1 MIRLY
6 EASETAFDSNGLGA
20 LAEADTCKVTENRN
34 GEYSL
39 TLTYPVNGAMFP
51 ELKNNR
57 IIFVKPNPYADPQPF
72 RIYRISTPFKQ
83 EVAVYANHI
92 SYDLSGVPVSPF
104 TASSAVA
111 AMQGME
117 DNAAVDS
124 PFTFFTDKVTNAQFS
139 VTVPSSSRAM
149 LGGQSGSLLDVY
161 GGEYEF
167 DRFQVKLLQK
177 RGANNGVSIR
187 YGKNLTDVNQEA
199 NISSLYTGIYPYWQD
214 QDDYLE
220 LPEKIVHAEGTFE
233 KQKIQTVD
241 LSDKFEEKPTVD
253 ELREAAQQYLTD
265 NDVGVPTVNITVS
278 FVALDQ
284 TEEYK
289 DIALLEKVMLCD
301 DVNVEFPA
309 LGISATAECV
319 TTEYDAILDR
329 YTSITL
335 GEATATIADTI
346 AGNEQEIKEKPS
358 YSFLDKAVNNATNWI
373 TGTNGGY
380 VVLHKNEA
388 GQPYE
393 LLIMDTPDIMTAT
406 KVWRWNQGG
415 LGYSENGYNGPYST
429 AITQDGSIVANFITS
444 GIMNAGIIKAGLL
457 KGNTGNAYFNL
468 DTGELAADKLIAT
481 DEDDTYLM
489 ISSNAYAQSG
499 LTLIHNDAEAFQ
511 ILVPNGSNPV
521 TFFYFPQEIRFNK
534 DATTTAL
541 RIDGNNQAIET
552 TTVLC
557 DKVSSGQS
565 YVNSCYIGMQTNA
578 IRLNATNVIATG
590 SMTVSNTLSVN
601 GTLIVN
607 GNKNRAVETSQ
618 GTVLMSAYETAS
630 PYFGDIGSGVTDEA
644 GACVVEIDPLFLETV
659 STDAGYVVFLQKCGP
674 GDLWVESKEAG
685 RFTVRG
691 TAGLSF
697 DYEVKAR
704 QKGYENHRMERM
716 KDHGTGS

>member
-117 DNAAVDS
+117 DNAAVSS
-124 PFTFFTDKVTNAQFS
+124 PFTFFTDKVTNAEFS
-139 VTVPSSSRAM
+139 VPVPSSSRAV

-214 QDDYLE
+214 QEDYLE
-220 LPEKIVHAEGTFE
+220 LPEKIVYAEGTFE

-319 TTEYDAILDR
+319 TTEYDALLDR

-346 AGNEQEIKEKPS
+346 AGNEQEIKDKPS

-406 KVWRWNQGG
+406 KVWRWNEGG
-415 LGYSENGYNGPYST
+415 LGYSENGYNGPYTT
-429 AITQDGSIVANFITS
+429 AVTQDGSIVANFITS

-457 KGNTGNAYFNL
+457 KGNTGDAYFNL
-468 DTGELAADKLIAT
+468 DTGELAADRLIARSGGT
-481 DEDDTYLM
+481 AGFIEFASNSMYIMSGEDPEDVEVLLASGGVGVSNSQFAITVQKNGMDTSPLWVDY
-489 ISSNAYAQSG
+489 
-499 LTLIHNDAEAFQ
+499 D
-511 ILVPNGSNPV
+511 
-521 TFFYFPQEIRFNK
+521 
-534 DATTTAL
+534 
-541 RIDGNNQAIET
+541 DGVRVQG
-552 TTVLC
+552 
-557 DKVSSGQS
+557 DF
-565 YVNSCYIGMQTNA
+565 
-578 IRLNATNVIATG
+578 
-590 SMTVSNTLSVN
+590 TVS
-601 GTLIVN
+601 GT
-607 GNKNRAVETSQ
+607 KNRAVETSQ

-630 PYFGDIGSGVTDEA
+630 PYFGDIGSGMTDEA
-644 GACVVEIDPLFLETV
+644 GACVVELDPLFLETV
-659 STDAGYVVFLQKCGP
+659 STDSGYVVFLQKRGP

-704 QKGYENHRMERM
+704 QKGYENHKKERM
-716 KDHGTGS
+716 KNPGTGS

>member
-39 TLTYPVNGAMFP
+39 TLTYPVDGAMFP

-83 EVAVYANHI
+83 EVAIYANHI
-92 SYDLSGVPVSPF
+92 SYDLSGIPVSPF
-104 TASSAVA
+104 TASSALA

-124 PFTFFTDKVTNAQFS
+124 PFTFFTDKVTNAEFS

-167 DRFQVKLLQK
+167 DRFQVRLLQK

-199 NISSLYTGIYPYWQD
+199 NIASLYTGIYPYWQS
-214 QDDYLE
+214 QEDYLE
-220 LPEKIVHAEGTFE
+220 LPEKIVYAEGTFS
-233 KQKIQTVD
+233 KQKIQPVD
-241 LSDKFEEKPTVD
+241 LSSKFEGKPTVG
-253 ELREAAQQYLTD
+253 ELRDAAERYISD
-265 NDVGVPTVNITVS
+265 NDVGVPTVNIEVS

-284 TEEYK
+284 TDEYK

-346 AGNEQEIKEKPS
+346 AGNEQEIKDKPS
-358 YSFLDKAVNNATNWI
+358 YSFLDKAVSNATSWI

-429 AITQDGSIVANFITS
+429 AVTQDGAIVADFITT
-444 GIMNAGIIKAGLL
+444 GKLNAGIIKAGVLSSQNG
-457 KGNTGNAYFNL
+457 KSQIDMETGNATMIGSFTGLRSSGN
-468 DTGELAADKLIAT
+468 DT
-481 DEDDTYLM
+481 DTVILNSAGLTFYSNGNHRGSFF
-489 ISSNAYAQSG
+489 ISSAKESNVRSATYGLHRRNYQGESG
-499 LTLIHNDAEAFQ
+499 PDEA
-511 ILVPNGSNPV
+511 V
-521 TFFYFPQEIRFNK
+521 TFATIDENDETHLYI
-534 DATTTAL
+534 DA
-541 RIDGNNQAIET
+541 I
-552 TTVLC
+552 
-557 DKVSSGQS
+557 
-565 YVNSCYIGMQTNA
+565 
-578 IRLNATNVIATG
+578 
-590 SMTVSNTLSVN
+590 N
-601 GTLIVN
+601 GYDVEWKSIIVN
-607 GNKNRAVETSQ
+607 G
-618 GTVLMSAYETAS
+618 
-630 PYFGDIGSGVTDEA
+630 
-644 GACVVEIDPLFLETV
+644 
-659 STDAGYVVFLQKCGP
+659 
-674 GDLWVESKEAG
+674 ESYMCICAK
-685 RFTVRG
+685 
-691 TAGLSF
+691 
-697 DYEVKAR
+697 
-704 QKGYENHRMERM
+704 
-716 KDHGTGS
+716 

>member
-39 TLTYPVNGAMFP
+39 TLTYPVDGAMFP

-104 TASSAVA
+104 TASSALA

-124 PFTFFTDKVTNAQFS
+124 PFTFFTDKATNAEFS

-167 DRFQVKLLQK
+167 DRFQVRLLQK

-199 NISSLYTGIYPYWQD
+199 NIASLYTGIYPYWQS
-214 QDDYLE
+214 QEDYLE
-220 LPEKIVHAEGTFE
+220 LPEKIVYAEGTFS
-233 KQKIQTVD
+233 KQKIQPVD
-241 LSDKFEEKPTVD
+241 LSSKFEGKPTVG
-253 ELREAAQQYLTD
+253 ELRDAAERYISD
-265 NDVGVPTVNITVS
+265 NDVGVPTVNIEVS

-346 AGNEQEIKEKPS
+346 AGNEQEIKDKPS
-358 YSFLDKAVNNATNWI
+358 YSFLDKAVNNATSWI

-415 LGYSENGYNGPYST
+415 LGYSDSGYNGPYST
-429 AITQDGSIVANFITS
+429 AVTQDGSIVANFITS
-444 GIMNAGIIKAGLL
+444 GIMNAGVIKAGLL
-457 KGNTGNAYFNL
+457 KGNTGKAYFNL
-468 DTGELAADKLIAT
+468 DTGELAADRLIANSSI
-481 DEDDTYLM
+481 ESGFVEFSPNGLM
-489 ISSNAYAQSG
+489 IWSG
-499 LTLIHNDAEAFQ
+499 ND
-511 ILVPNGSNPV
+511 PSV
-521 TFFYFPQEIRFNK
+521 TEN
-534 DATTTAL
+534 
-541 RIDGNNQAIET
+541 
-552 TTVLC
+552 
-557 DKVSSGQS
+557 
-565 YVNSCYIGMQTNA
+565 
-578 IRLNATNVIATG
+578 
-590 SMTVSNTLSVN
+590 LSVLLASGGLHVSEDHFAIAVTKN
-601 GTLIVN
+601 GFETAPFWVDYDGVRIQGDFTV
-607 GNKNRAVETSQ
+607 GGTKNRAVETSR

-630 PYFGDIGSGVTDEA
+630 PYFGDIGSGMTDES

-674 GDLWVESKEAG
+674 GDLWIDERENG

-691 TAGLSF
+691 AANTPF
-697 DYEVKAR
+697 FYEIKAR
-704 QKGYENHRMERM
+704 QKGYERDRMEMM
-716 KDHGTGS
+716 KNHGTGS

>member
-39 TLTYPVNGAMFP
+39 TLTYPVDGALFS

-92 SYDLSGVPVSPF
+92 SYDLSGIPVSPF
-104 TASSAVA
+104 TASSALS

-124 PFTFFTDKVTNAQFS
+124 PFSFFTDKVTNAEFS

-199 NISSLYTGIYPYWQD
+199 NISSLYTGIYPYWQS

-220 LPEKIVHAEGTFE
+220 LPEKIVYAEGTFS
-233 KQKIQTVD
+233 KQKIQPVD
-241 LSDKFEEKPTVD
+241 LSSKFEGKPTVD
-253 ELREAAQQYLTD
+253 ALRDAAEQYISD
-265 NDVGVPTVNITVS
+265 NDVGVPTVNIEVS

-284 TEEYK
+284 TDEYK
-289 DIALLEKVMLCD
+289 DLALLEKVMLCD

-346 AGNEQEIKEKPS
+346 AGNEQEIKDKPS
-358 YSFLDKAVNNATNWI
+358 YSFLDKAVSNATNWI

-415 LGYSENGYNGPYST
+415 LGYSNNGYNGPYST
-429 AITQDGSIVANFITS
+429 AVTQDGAIVADFITS
-444 GIMNAGIIKAGLL
+444 GELNAGVIKSGVLQSLDGDLKWDLETGVLESDSGNKTIRLWSAELSLL
-457 KGNTGNAYFNL
+457 INGVPHVQIYTGANGFGYILADYATIESHLDVGGNALISGALAVNKEASV
-468 DTGELAADKLIAT
+468 GED
-481 DEDDTYLM
+481 
-489 ISSNAYAQSG
+489 
-499 LTLIHNDAEAFQ
+499 LTVGGDF
-511 ILVPNGSNPV
+511 
-521 TFFYFPQEIRFNK
+521 
-534 DATTTAL
+534 TA
-541 RIDGNNQAIET
+541 
-552 TTVLC
+552 
-557 DKVSSGQS
+557 
-565 YVNSCYIGMQTNA
+565 M
-578 IRLNATNVIATG
+578 
-590 SMTVSNTLSVN
+590 
-601 GTLIVN
+601 GT
-607 GNKNRAVETSQ
+607 KNRAVETSQ

-630 PYFGDIGSGVTDEA
+630 PYFGDIGSGMTDEA
-644 GACVVEIDPLFLETV
+644 GACVVEIDPLFRETV
-659 STDAGYVVFLQKCGP
+659 STGAGYVVFLQKCGP
-674 GDLWVESKEAG
+674 GDLWVDVQESD

-691 TAGLSF
+691 AANTPF
-697 DYEVKAR
+697 FYEIKAR
-704 QKGYENHRMERM
+704 QKGYERDRMEMM
-716 KDHGTGS
+716 KNHGTGS

>member
-6 EASETAFDSNGLGA
+6 EANETAFDSNGLGA

-39 TLTYPVNGAMFP
+39 TLTYPVDGAMFP

-124 PFTFFTDKVTNAQFS
+124 PFTFFTDKVVNAEFS

-214 QDDYLE
+214 QEDYLE
-220 LPEKIVHAEGTFE
+220 LPEKIVYAEGTFE

-265 NDVGVPTVNITVS
+265 NNVGVPTVNITVS

-319 TTEYDAILDR
+319 TTEYDALLDR

-457 KGNTGNAYFNL
+457 KGNTGNSYFNL
-468 DTGELAADKLIAT
+468 DTGELAADRLIARYGGST
-481 DEDDTYLM
+481 GFIEFTSNSMYIMSGEDPEDVEVLL
-489 ISSNAYAQSG
+489 SS
-499 LTLIHNDAEAFQ
+499 
-511 ILVPNGSNPV
+511 GS
-521 TFFYFPQEIRFNK
+521 
-534 DATTTAL
+534 L
-541 RIDGNNQAIET
+541 H
-552 TTVLC
+552 
-557 DKVSSGQS
+557 VSSDQFAIS
-565 YVNSCYIGMQTNA
+565 VQKNGMETSPFWVDYDDGVRVQ
-578 IRLNATNVIATG
+578 G
-590 SMTVSNTLSVN
+590 DFTVS
-601 GTLIVN
+601 GT
-607 GNKNRAVETSQ
+607 KNRAVETSQ
-618 GTVLMSAYETAS
+618 GMVLMSAYETAS

-674 GDLWVESKEAG
+674 GDLWVDEQEND

-691 TAGLSF
+691 AANTPF
-697 DYEVKAR
+697 FYEIKAR

>member
-39 TLTYPVNGAMFP
+39 TLTYPVDGAMFP

-124 PFTFFTDKVTNAQFS
+124 PFTFFTDKVTNAEFS

-214 QDDYLE
+214 QEDYLE
-220 LPEKIVHAEGTFE
+220 LPEKIVYAEGTFE

-253 ELREAAQQYLTD
+253 ELREAAEQYLTD

-289 DIALLEKVMLCD
+289 DLALLEKVMLCD

-319 TTEYDAILDR
+319 TTEYDALLDR

-358 YSFLDKAVNNATNWI
+358 YSFLDKAVSNATNWI

-429 AITQDGSIVANFITS
+429 AVTQDGAIVANFITS

-468 DTGELAADKLIAT
+468 DTGELAADKLIDPDNPNQYAFIGNLQGDKGVHYFNEDDYPNFPLVSIFGSKIGNVLSTGLNLGNNASFMLLT
-481 DEDDTYLM
+481 DESTNMHTAAM
-489 ISSNAYAQSG
+489 ILNQNG
-499 LTLIHNDAEAFQ
+499 VTVQNDLTVYGE
-511 ILVPNGSNPV
+511 
-521 TFFYFPQEIRFNK
+521 
-534 DATTTAL
+534 
-541 RIDGNNQAIET
+541 
-552 TTVLC
+552 
-557 DKVSSGQS
+557 
-565 YVNSCYIGMQTNA
+565 
-578 IRLNATNVIATG
+578 
-590 SMTVSNTLSVN
+590 
-601 GTLIVN
+601 
-607 GNKNRAVETSQ
+607 KNRAVETSQ

-659 STDAGYVVFLQKCGP
+659 STDAGYAVFLQKCGP

>member
-104 TASSAVA
+104 TASSAVV

-117 DNAAVDS
+117 DNAAVSS
-124 PFTFFTDKVTNAQFS
+124 PFTFFTDKVTNAEFS
-139 VTVPSSSRAM
+139 VPVPSSSRAM

-214 QDDYLE
+214 QEDYLE
-220 LPEKIVHAEGTFE
+220 LPEKIVYAEGTFE

-253 ELREAAQQYLTD
+253 ALREAAQQYLTD

-319 TTEYDAILDR
+319 TTEYDALLDR

-358 YSFLDKAVNNATNWI
+358 YSFLDKAVSNATNWI

-415 LGYSENGYNGPYST
+415 LGYSENGYNGPYTT
-429 AITQDGSIVANFITS
+429 AITQDGAIVANFITT
-444 GIMNAGIIKAGLL
+444 GILNAGIIKAGLL

-468 DTGELAADKLIAT
+468 DTGELAADKLIDPDNPNQYAFIGNLQGAKGVHYFSEDDYPNFPLVSIYGSKIGNVLSTGLNLGNNASFMLLT
-481 DEDDTYLM
+481 DESTNSHAAAM
-489 ISSNAYAQSG
+489 ILNQNG
-499 LTLIHNDAEAFQ
+499 VTVQNDLTVYGE
-511 ILVPNGSNPV
+511 
-521 TFFYFPQEIRFNK
+521 
-534 DATTTAL
+534 
-541 RIDGNNQAIET
+541 
-552 TTVLC
+552 
-557 DKVSSGQS
+557 
-565 YVNSCYIGMQTNA
+565 
-578 IRLNATNVIATG
+578 
-590 SMTVSNTLSVN
+590 
-601 GTLIVN
+601 
-607 GNKNRAVETSQ
+607 KNRAVETSK
-618 GTVLMSAYETAS
+618 GMVLMSAYETAS
-630 PYFGDIGSGVTDEA
+630 PYFGDIGSGVIDQA
-644 GACVVEIDPLFLETV
+644 GVCVVELDTLFLETV

-691 TAGLSF
+691 TAGLPF

-716 KDHGTGS
+716 KNHGTGS